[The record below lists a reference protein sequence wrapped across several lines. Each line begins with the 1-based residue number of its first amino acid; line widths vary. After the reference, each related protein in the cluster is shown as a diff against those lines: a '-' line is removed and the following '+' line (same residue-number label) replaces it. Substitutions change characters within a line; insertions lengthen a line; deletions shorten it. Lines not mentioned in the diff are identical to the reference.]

1 MIKNCRRQALLSR
14 KGGTSMGLGPSIK
27 MTTLHHYRCPVTAE
41 LTKAEDLEYTGIIV
55 DGVSE
60 VCDDKIYTAKRVGDL
75 AQIMRADGAIVAI
88 DGWGNHHVDFVNV
101 IEQLGIR
108 GIPSVGLSY
117 IGQQGRLVCTNNYVD
132 CVVDFNKNASGYE
145 SCVVGDNN
153 LTEYDA
159 MKAVA
164 LLKNKLRKAGKYV
177 PGDTGAGAETKTLRR
192 LTRKTFQIK
201 EVKFGDVTKIE
212 QGVLT
217 IRKGMEQSLIMQE
230 SRIKD
235 MKVEILKPGE
245 RDMFVNSNL
254 DYSPIACKVRGELG
268 EGVTHLLSGVTV
280 MITGVE
286 DKSGF
291 QPSNIGSSEGI
302 FRDQVVLDRAGTP
315 ASSDYILHIDV
326 LFEEG
331 EGRTAEGIMAAHR
344 AADWIVQDIRKVLKD
359 LQNMPYTREEFTDV
373 AKPGR
378 CKIIQVK
385 IVSGLGNMYDT
396 AMFPYEPG
404 GFLGSHNMMDSKNVP
419 YVITPNQGR
428 DGAIHSLL

>member
-1 MIKNCRRQALLSR
+1 
-14 KGGTSMGLGPSIK
+14 MGLGPSIK

-41 LTKAEDLEYTGIIV
+41 LAKAEDLEYTGIIV

-132 CVVDFNKNASGYE
+132 CVIDFNKNASGYE

-164 LLKNKLRKAGKYV
+164 LLKNKLRKIGKYMPSGNSNPEKNSV
-177 PGDTGAGAETKTLRR
+177 QEQTQVLRR
-192 LTRKTFQIK
+192 LIRKTFRIN

-212 QGVLT
+212 RGVLT
-217 IRKGMEQSLIMQE
+217 IRKGMEESLCMQE
-230 SRIKD
+230 PRIKD
-235 MKVEILKPGE
+235 IRVEILKPGE
-245 RDMFVNSNL
+245 RGMFVNSNL

-280 MITGVE
+280 MLTGVE
-286 DKSGF
+286 NQSGF

-302 FRDQVVLDRAGTP
+302 LNDQVVLDRAGTP

-344 AADWIVQDIRKVLKD
+344 AADWIVQDIRKVMKD
-359 LQNMPYTREEFTDV
+359 LSDMAYTREEFSDM
-373 AKPGR
+373 AKPGKS
-378 CKIIQVK
+378 KIVQVK

-404 GFLGSHNMMDSKNVP
+404 GFLGSHNMMDSKNIP

-428 DGAIHSLL
+428 DGVIHSLL